1 MKEEAPAPIVVRN
14 LAFIVWSL
22 PIATIS
28 TFYWLCDCG
37 PVNRHVSKLRFDLDQ
52 VNRLAGL
59 DGMDAKNAHA
69 VMECPLTVKLRGRA
83 PTSDRGRGPT
93 ISPGPRGLKQTT
105 PHGPLQRL
113 LEVTV
118 FTRAQPRSK

>member
-1 MKEEAPAPIVVRN
+1 MEEEAPAPIVVRN

-69 VMECPLTVKLRGRA
+69 VMECPLTPIRRHTA
-83 PTSDRGRGPT
+83 PIALKSLGKHSVALP
-93 ISPGPRGLKQTT
+93 PGEIGN
-105 PHGPLQRL
+105 
-113 LEVTV
+113 V
-118 FTRAQPRSK
+118 